1 MFRSLIAPAVR
12 SIRPSAVIMRKP
24 TAPAFIAPIPTIRC
38 FSMSPILQ
46 ATAGPKKGPRKVK
59 PRRRVRSFEVVNQR
73 GKGNKKK
80 PEPAQKAADASN
92 KNNNKKKKKEAEAV
106 DAASLP
112 KEPEG
117 PVPGTKETVHDL
129 ETFMRLIGRRCVEL
143 TEEFDNDLETFLRMS
158 SAEMKEK
165 GIDARTRRYLINWRY
180 KFVHGLEPLRTYS
193 RGRKKNGGERKERR
207 VLALRRA
214 MVRLE
219 EKEKWAQEEL
229 EAERKGLRVF

>member
-1 MFRSLIAPAVR
+1 MIRSLFAPAVR
-12 SIRPSAVIMRKP
+12 SMRPSAVIMKRP
-24 TAPAFIAPIPTIRC
+24 TAPAFISPIPTIRC

-46 ATAGPKKGPRKVK
+46 ATAGSKRGPRKVK

-73 GKGNKKK
+73 GKDTKKK
-80 PEPAQKAADASN
+80 PEPAKDAS
-92 KNNNKKKKKEAEAV
+92 KKNNKKKEGEGV

-143 TEEFDNDLETFLRMS
+143 MEEFDNDLETFLRMS

-165 GIDARTRRYLINWRY
+165 GIDSRTRRYLINWRH

-207 VLALRRA
+207 VVALRRA
-214 MVRLE
+214 LARLE